1 MSFVI
6 KSRWRKFTGLVL
18 AGVLAGSMALQP
30 ALAGDTGILAS
41 ETGPEMILPKPRLEL
56 IDSRMVAEGVEH
68 ATYQGT
74 LADGEPIMVQVI
86 QADLHNP
93 EVTVKPVAAQE
104 GNYGKRESVAS
115 LGARTGAVAAVNG
128 GFYGTS
134 PPYAPVGSV
143 VIDGEL
149 QVASDMYRTSLGW
162 LEDGAVRFGYFNPQS
177 YLELDQGLRL
187 PVAGINQVEEGGEG
201 IILYT
206 PEWGETAG
214 SPEETGVLAVLAPL
228 EDGSYQV
235 TGLVRGAAA
244 MPAGGFVAGLP
255 EEGPGVN
262 ELLPGTRV
270 KVHLGQDPNWPG
282 LKHLLTGGPLLVDG
296 GRPVFQYAL
305 EGLAGTLA
313 ARHPRTAVGVTG
325 DGKMML
331 VTVDGR
337 QSGVSVGATFEELA
351 YLMAELGAR
360 QAMGLDGGGSTT
372 AWVNGQVV
380 NRVSDGSQRLVA
392 NGLVVRS
399 GIAVFIDG
407 KRIYFDVPPR
417 LEEGRTLV
425 PLRAFFEA
433 LGATVDWQEERK
445 TVVAAK
451 GNRSVELPVG
461 AFSALVNGEELSL
474 DVPAKIVEGRTLVPL
489 RFVGEALG
497 AEVQWD
503 PAKIITVNSLKE
515 VGQ

>member
-1 MSFVI
+1 LPMASHGCSCCGPA
-6 KSRWRKFTGLVL
+6 SRADT
-18 AGVLAGSMALQP
+18 ASIP
-30 ALAGDTGILAS
+30 A
-41 ETGPEMILPKPRLEL
+41 
-56 IDSRMVAEGVEH
+56 
-68 ATYQGT
+68 
-74 LADGEPIMVQVI
+74 
-86 QADLHNP
+86 
-93 EVTVKPVAAQE
+93 
-104 GNYGKRESVAS
+104 
-115 LGARTGAVAAVNG
+115 
-128 GFYGTS
+128 
-134 PPYAPVGSV
+134 
-143 VIDGEL
+143 
-149 QVASDMYRTSLGW
+149 ASDSSA
-162 LEDGAVRFGYFNPQS
+162 GAS
-177 YLELDQGLRL
+177 
-187 PVAGINQVEEGGEG
+187 
-201 IILYT
+201 
-206 PEWGETAG
+206 
-214 SPEETGVLAVLAPL
+214 SP
-228 EDGSYQV
+228 SYQV

-244 MPAGGFVAGLP
+244 MPAGGFVAGLL

-337 QSGVSVGATFEELA
+337 QPGVSVGATFEELA

-399 GIAVFIDG
+399 GIAVFIDC

-503 PAKIITVNSLKE
+503 PAKIITVNSLEE